1 MRRIIKS
8 VVQKRAEGYAGYPL
22 GLGGVVVSGCCA
34 FEEVLKNIKPGI
46 HEQYARGC
54 SCTGEHL

>member
-8 VVQKRAEGYAGYPL
+8 VVQKNAEEYAAYPL
-22 GLGGVVVSGCCA
+22 ELGGVVVSACCA

-46 HEQYARGC
+46 QE
-54 SCTGEHL
+54 